1 MSVVYLARHGQ
12 TAYNHEARFQGHA
25 PVPLDAT
32 GRAQAAELAERV
44 AGLGPLRAFICSP
57 LERARETAAIVGAR
71 IGMTPVEDARLA
83 ETDVGDWEHR
93 TYAEVG
99 AEDPDALAAF
109 LRTDAKFAFPGGESY
124 ADHLARV
131 QEALDELFAAGDERL
146 PALVVCHGG
155 VLRLAVAAR
164 GDESART
171 WQMANTA
178 LITLHADGRV
188 EGR

>member
-1 MSVVYLARHGQ
+1 MPVYLARHGQ
-12 TAYNHEARFQGHA
+12 TAYNDEDRFQGSA

-44 AGLGPLRAFICSP
+44 AALGPLRTFVCSP

-71 IGMTPVEDARLA
+71 IGMTATEDARFA

-93 TYAEVG
+93 TYEEVG
-99 AEDPDALAAF
+99 AEDPEALEAF
-109 LRTDAKFAFPGGESY
+109 LRTDADFAFPGGESY
-124 ADHLARV
+124 AHHMARV
-131 QEALDELFAAGDERL
+131 QDGLADLFARPDGL

-155 VLRLAVAAR
+155 VLRLALAAR
-164 GDESART
+164 GDESARE
-171 WQMANTA
+171 WKMPNTA
-178 LITLHADGRV
+178 LVTLHADGRV

>member
-1 MSVVYLARHGQ
+1 VTVVYLARHGQ

-32 GRAQAAELAERV
+32 GREQAAELAERV
-44 AGLGPLRAFICSP
+44 AALGPLRTFICSP

-71 IGMTPVEDARLA
+71 IGMTATEDARFA

-93 TYAEVG
+93 TYAEIG
-99 AEDPDALAAF
+99 AEDPAGLEAF
-109 LRTDAKFAFPGGESY
+109 LRTDAAFAFPGGESY

-131 QEALDELFAAGDERL
+131 EDGLADLFADPEGL

-155 VLRLAVAAR
+155 VLRLALAAR
-164 GDESART
+164 GDESARE
-171 WQMANTA
+171 WKMANTA
-178 LITLHADGRV
+178 LVTLHADGRV

>member
-1 MSVVYLARHGQ
+1 MTVVYLARHGQ

-25 PVPLDAT
+25 PVPLDDT

-44 AGLGPLRAFICSP
+44 AALGPLRTFICSP

-71 IGMTPVEDARLA
+71 IGMTPTEDARFA

-93 TYAEVG
+93 TYAEIG
-99 AEDPDALAAF
+99 EEDPAALEAF
-109 LRTDAKFAFPGGESY
+109 LRTDAAFAFPGGESY
-124 ADHLARV
+124 AHHLARV
-131 QEALDELFAAGDERL
+131 QDGLGELFAHPDRL

-155 VLRLAVAAR
+155 VLRLALAAR
-164 GDESART
+164 GDESARE
-171 WQMANTA
+171 WKMENTA
-178 LITLHADGRV
+178 LVTLYADGRV

>member
-1 MSVVYLARHGQ
+1 MPVVYLARHGQ

-25 PVPLDAT
+25 PVPLDDT

-44 AGLGPLRAFICSP
+44 AALGPLRTFVCSP

-71 IGMTPVEDARLA
+71 IGMTPTEDARFA

-99 AEDPDALAAF
+99 AEDPEGLEAF
-109 LRTDAKFAFPGGESY
+109 LRTEAAFAFPGGESY

-131 QEALDELFAAGDERL
+131 EDGLSDLFADPDAL

-155 VLRLAVAAR
+155 VLRLALAAR
-164 GDESART
+164 GDESARE
-171 WQMANTA
+171 WKMANTA
-178 LITLHADGRV
+178 LVTLHADGRV

>member
-1 MSVVYLARHGQ
+1 MTVHLARHGQ

-44 AGLGPLRAFICSP
+44 ATLGPLRTFLCSP
-57 LERARETAAIVGAR
+57 LARARETAAIVGAR
-71 IGMTPVEDARLA
+71 IGMEPVEDARFA

-99 AEDPDALAAF
+99 AEDPEGLAAF
-109 LRTDAKFAFPGGESY
+109 LRTDADFAFPGGESY
-124 ADHLARV
+124 AHHLARV
-131 QEALDELFAAGDERL
+131 KDGLDDLFARPEGL

-155 VLRLAVAAR
+155 CLRLALAAR
-164 GDESART
+164 GDESARG
-171 WQMANTA
+171 WQMPNTA
-178 LITLHADGRV
+178 LVSLHADGRV

>member
-1 MSVVYLARHGQ
+1 MRVVYLARHGQ

-25 PVPLDAT
+25 PVPLDDT

-44 AGLGPLRAFICSP
+44 VALGPLGTFVCSP

-71 IGMTPVEDARLA
+71 IGMTPTEDARFA

-93 TYAEVG
+93 TYAEIG
-99 AEDPDALAAF
+99 AEDPEGLEAF
-109 LRTDAKFAFPGGESY
+109 LRTDASFAFPGGESY

-131 QEALDELFAAGDERL
+131 QDGLDDLFGRPDGL

-155 VLRLAVAAR
+155 VLRLALAAR
-164 GDESART
+164 GDEAARR
-171 WQMANTA
+171 WQMPNTA
-178 LITLHADGRV
+178 LVALHADGRV